1 MPWLYRQALS
11 SNVPEIDSSILTDL
25 EIEVGKIAT
34 SVDSLTENLAGIL
47 HSVSNVLVSHMLIKF
62 PTSYIS

>member
-47 HSVSNVLVSHMLIKF
+47 HSVSNVLVSYMLIKF

>member
-47 HSVSNVLVSHMLIKF
+47 HSVSNVLVSY
-62 PTSYIS
+62 S

>member
-47 HSVSNVLVSHMLIKF
+47 HSVSIVLA
-62 PTSYIS
+62 SYS

>member
-1 MPWLYRQALS
+1 MNVWSSGMPWLYRQALS

-47 HSVSNVLVSHMLIKF
+47 HSVSNVLVSY
-62 PTSYIS
+62 S

>member
-11 SNVPEIDSSILTDL
+11 SNVPEIDSSILIDL

-47 HSVSNVLVSHMLIKF
+47 HSVSIVLVSY
-62 PTSYIS
+62 S

>member
-11 SNVPEIDSSILTDL
+11 SNIPEIDSSILTDL

-47 HSVSNVLVSHMLIKF
+47 HSVSIVLVSY
-62 PTSYIS
+62 S

>member
-47 HSVSNVLVSHMLIKF
+47 HSVSNVSVSY
-62 PTSYIS
+62 S

>member
-47 HSVSNVLVSHMLIKF
+47 HSVSNVLVS
-62 PTSYIS
+62 YI

>member
-11 SNVPEIDSSILTDL
+11 SDVPEIDSSILTDL
-25 EIEVGKIAT
+25 EIQVGKIAT

-47 HSVSNVLVSHMLIKF
+47 HSVSNVLVFLQLNL
-62 PTSYIS
+62 TNTVDL

>member
-47 HSVSNVLVSHMLIKF
+47 HSVSIVLVSY
-62 PTSYIS
+62 S